1 MRVIVAVLASLVWLK
16 GNLHTHTSMSDG
28 DSTPQEWRRGIAIT
42 ATTSSSSPTTT
53 RSRASRRRRILL
65 IPGEEVTAKL
75 PKKPLAR
82 ERDRAHTRRG
92 AAARCDAGGGA
103 AAERRRRARGG
114 RHRARESSELRLG
127 VRGEELLQLRGVT
140 LLEIA
145 SGHPYVNT
153 QGPPTVEAMWDELL
167 TAGHRVWGVAV
178 DDSHHLK
185 RPWDTDVALPGKAW
199 VVVRAQKADAKSIL
213 GALERGEFYA
223 STGVELEDFGPA
235 SVKVKEK
242 NLAHYRIQFIG
253 AKGRVLQ
260 ETADTWT
267 SYKIRGD
274 EGYVRVKVIDSNG
287 RCAWT
292 QPTFCSITIALTF
305 TGESSAFKI
314 TPGDHH
320 RIHEPFALVAPEWRL
335 HPARRHGD
343 HARFRPLRLGLQH
356 VAVAARAPL
365 RRGVDALFGPGA
377 RAAVERMFTIV
388 PPSR

>member
-28 DSTPQEWRRGIAIT
+28 DSTPQEMAAWYRDHGYQFLVITDHDKLTSIA
-42 ATTSSSSPTTT
+42 APEG
-53 RSRASRRRRILL
+53 LVL
-65 IPGEEVTAKL
+65 VPGEEVTAKL
-75 PKKPLAR
+75 PKKPLHVNAIGLTR
-82 ERDRAHTRRG
+82 VVAPQTGTTPVEVLQRNVDAVRA
-92 AAARCDAGGGA
+92 AGGIALVNHPNFGWAFGA
-103 AAERRRRARGG
+103 K
-114 RHRARESSELRLG
+114 
-127 VRGEELLQLRGVT
+127 ELLQLRGVT

-145 SGHPYVNT
+145 SGHPYVNA
-153 QGPPTVEAMWDELL
+153 QGPPTVESMWDELL

-199 VVVRAQKADAKSIL
+199 VVVRAQKADAKSIV

-223 STGVELEDFGPA
+223 STGVELEDFGPS

-253 AKGRVLQ
+253 AKGRVLK

-274 EGYVRVKVIDSNG
+274 EGYVRVKVTDSNG

-292 QPTFCSITIALTF
+292 QPVFV
-305 TGESSAFKI
+305 K
-314 TPGDHH
+314 
-320 RIHEPFALVAPEWRL
+320 R
-335 HPARRHGD
+335 
-343 HARFRPLRLGLQH
+343 
-356 VAVAARAPL
+356 
-365 RRGVDALFGPGA
+365 
-377 RAAVERMFTIV
+377 
-388 PPSR
+388 